1 MRFFFLAVIAL
12 CASIA
17 LEAKGPTYSVS
28 FAVQP
33 PRQLPV
39 KTAYAV
45 SVARDA
51 RTGALWLYLPGPGE
65 AGYRLNVGTILRDTQ
80 DGHWHRP
87 PQAWADA
94 ITKYML

>member
-1 MRFFFLAVIAL
+1 VFAGSFIGETVNAAPQV
-12 CASIA
+12 
-17 LEAKGPTYSVS
+17 KGPTYTVS

-33 PRQLPV
+33 PQQLPV

-51 RTGALWLYLPGPGE
+51 RTGALWLYLPGRGE
-65 AGYRLNVGTILRDTQ
+65 AWYRLNVGTILRDRQ

-87 PQAWADA
+87 LQAWADA
-94 ITKYML
+94 ITKYVP